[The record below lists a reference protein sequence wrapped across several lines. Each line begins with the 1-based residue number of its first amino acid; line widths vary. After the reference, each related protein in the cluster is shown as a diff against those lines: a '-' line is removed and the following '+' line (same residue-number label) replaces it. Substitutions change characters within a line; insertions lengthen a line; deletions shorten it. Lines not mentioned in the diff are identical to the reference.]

1 MVNEICRQ
9 NDLIQIDLSNSQFC
23 FLSQLLKKE
32 LKTPDSQLF
41 QIIST
46 SGNLYSYV
54 SDRLEIGDYKKT
66 KKLMFSL
73 LFSSNLYQSK
83 EKNKLKELFPTVIKW
98 TDDFKRKNGY
108 KQFSVELQKIE
119 SNFFIDNLLKR
130 IKKQGLFCL
139 TKHDSLIIR
148 RHDYVPIVTI
158 IKNISREFG
167 YDGVYKEDSTTQFTR
182 IIRMGSLN
190 TIPYRFGQY
199 QPENLCY

>member
-1 MVNEICRQ
+1 MVDEICRQ

-98 TDDFKRKNGY
+98 IDDFKRKNGY
-108 KQFSVELQKIE
+108 KLFSVELQKIE

-148 RHDYVPIVTI
+148 RQDYVPIVTI

-167 YDGVYKEDSTTQFTR
+167 YDGVYKEDSPTQFTR
-182 IIRMGSLN
+182 IVRMGSLN
-190 TIPYRFGQY
+190 TIPYRFGQ
-199 QPENLCY
+199 